1 MRKLIVLL
9 VLIVACS
16 RSESAL
22 PVASRVPSAAEPVAA
37 APPSSRMIVRTA
49 NIKIIVDDTS
59 KAVDAVTKSVEAMG
73 GYVAGSQVWREGEL
87 LRARLTLRLP
97 NEKLTPALASIRGV
111 ARRVDNET
119 MSSEDVTQE
128 FVDLQSQVRNLEATE
143 VELRELLTAV
153 RKNARK
159 AGEVLEVHKQLTAI
173 RGEIEQAKG
182 RMRYLDHVTALS
194 SIALDI
200 APDAVLQPVVEAGW
214 QPLVVIRDASRALV
228 GVLRSIAT
236 VAIWIVIYVV
246 PLAGML
252 ALVVAVVGKV
262 YRRMRERASHV
273 L

>member
-1 MRKLIVLL
+1 MRKLIVLQVL
-9 VLIVACS
+9 VVACS

-22 PVASRVPSAAEPVAA
+22 PVASRTASVTEPVAA
-37 APPSSRMIVRTA
+37 TAAPSRMIVRTA
-49 NIKIIVDDTS
+49 TIRIIVDDTS

-73 GYVAGSQVWREGEL
+73 GYVSGSQVWREGEL
-87 LRARLTLRLP
+87 LRARLTLRVP

-182 RMRYLDHVTALS
+182 RLRGMAAARHDQGCQPRARGSAALHRHRGDLD
-194 SIALDI
+194 
-200 APDAVLQPVVEAGW
+200 
-214 QPLVVIRDASRALV
+214 RDLRRASRRHARARGGGDGE
-228 GVLRSIAT
+228 GVSSDA
-236 VAIWIVIYVV
+236 
-246 PLAGML
+246 
-252 ALVVAVVGKV
+252 
-262 YRRMRERASHV
+262 
-273 L
+273 